1 MVQKINIITTIL
13 GDSFRRLFISTVVC
27 YNLPTRRRLGGQR
40 GEVPEMKVVVV
51 GSSAAALSAIEEF
64 RRHDLHSDVILI
76 SPEEGLPYSKVLLPY
91 VLRGK
96 IPYGGM
102 TIREEDWFA
111 RLKVRRVRGEAVR
124 LDRER
129 RQLIL
134 ADGSAHPYDKLL
146 IASGARASVPNIPGI
161 QDPRVCYMRTKEDL
175 DHMMPLLHS
184 GTRVAVIGSGF
195 VALQAAWA
203 ARFRGLPVTVL
214 GHRIMP
220 SAMDE
225 AGAEVVAQAIRD
237 SGVELLAP
245 VHTQRIE
252 AAPGGLRVFL
262 EEGPA
267 VEADV
272 ILVGAG
278 VKPNTEFLSGSG
290 IVVEKGI
297 PVNGRMQTNDP
308 DIYAAGDVAAGPT
321 VFGEEHALHSLW
333 PTAVEM
339 GRVAGGQ
346 MAGVDLPYD
355 GSLNMN
361 VTQMFNVTVASVGK
375 FRRQDVDE
383 CVVLPEEL
391 GYGRLCVFGK
401 DGVLCGATLIGGSE
415 GVSFLGK
422 LRPLIA
428 RHQPMVRR
436 AGELGDY
443 VNKRAFARNWEEG
456 SIQ

>member
-1 MVQKINIITTIL
+1 MGKEGL
-13 GDSFRRLFISTVVC
+13 EL
-27 YNLPTRRRLGGQR
+27 
-40 GEVPEMKVVVV
+40 KVVIL
-51 GSSAAALSAIEEF
+51 GSSAAALSAAEEF
-64 RRHDLHSDVILI
+64 RRHDEQSDVTLI

-96 IPYGGM
+96 IPYQGL
-102 TIREEDWFA
+102 TIRESDYFTRLNLRYVQGEAA
-111 RLKVRRVRGEAVR
+111 RLEEAEHR
-124 LDRER
+124 
-129 RQLIL
+129 LIL
-134 ADGSAHPYDKLL
+134 KDGTVCSYDKLL
-146 IASGARASVPNIPGI
+146 IATGARASTPNIPGI
-161 QDPRVCYMRTKEDL
+161 QDSRVCYMRTKEDL
-175 DHMMPLLHS
+175 DHMMPLLHP
-184 GTRVAVIGSGF
+184 GARVAVIGSGF

-245 VHTQRIE
+245 VHTKSIE
-252 AAPGGLRVFL
+252 PGPDGGLRICL
-262 EEGPA
+262 EEGLW
-267 VEADV
+267 VDADV

-278 VKPNTEFLSGSG
+278 VKPNTEFLAGSG
-290 IVVEKGI
+290 ILVEKGI
-297 PVNGRMQTNDP
+297 PVNGKMQTSHP
-308 DIYAAGDVAAGPT
+308 DVYAAGDVAAGPT
-321 VFGEEHALHSLW
+321 VFGEEHVLHSLW

-361 VTQMFNVTVASVGK
+361 VTQMFHVTVASVGK
-375 FRRQDVDE
+375 FRQQDVDE

-428 RHQPMVRR
+428 RHQPMTRHPQ
-436 AGELGDY
+436 ELGDY
-443 VNKRAFARNWEEG
+443 VNKQVFARNWEEG
-456 SIQ
+456 QPG